1 MREGLV
7 SKFAA
12 PRGGSG
18 GAADDDDVD
27 VEDDNAAE
35 EADSSG
41 LGGGRLGLSIG
52 AVLLPRGGTGG
63 AALLE
68 DGSMAASVAS
78 APVFLF
84 DAVAGVD
91 VAAATVAAA
100 AVDIC
105 AMTGGGVSGKNDSKL
120 VL

>member
-7 SKFAA
+7 SKFTA

-18 GAADDDDVD
+18 GAADDVD

-68 DGSMAASVAS
+68 DGSMAASFVS
-78 APVFLF
+78 APVFEF
-84 DAVAGVD
+84 DAVAA
-91 VAAATVAAA
+91 VAVAAA
-100 AVDIC
+100 AV
-105 AMTGGGVSGKNDSKL
+105 MTGGGVSGKKDSKL